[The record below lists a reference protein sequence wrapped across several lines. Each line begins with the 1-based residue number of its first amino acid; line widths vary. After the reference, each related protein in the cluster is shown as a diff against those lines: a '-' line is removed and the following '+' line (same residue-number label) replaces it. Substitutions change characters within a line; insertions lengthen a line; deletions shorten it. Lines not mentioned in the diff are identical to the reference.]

1 MLENHELTRRVIGL
15 GMEVHSYVGTGLLES
30 VYRECL
36 CLELRRAGLAAES
49 EVMIP
54 VFYKDTRIPLGF
66 RADIVVENK
75 IIIEIKSVT
84 ALLPAHESQLITY
97 LRMSGIR
104 IGLLMNFHA
113 PRLKEGLRRFI
124 V

>member
-1 MLENHELTRRVIGL
+1 
-15 GMEVHSYVGTGLLES
+15 
-30 VYRECL
+30 
-36 CLELRRAGLAAES
+36 
-49 EVMIP
+49 MIP
-54 VFYKDTRIPLGF
+54 ASYKDTRIPLGF

-84 ALLPAHESQLITY
+84 ALLPVHESQLITY